1 MKVKKLVLLTLLVAM
16 FSASVAVAAENY
28 VRKVDNF
35 FILID
40 RSGSMDEK
48 YVGTK
53 ETKIVLAKALLERM
67 NAMIPELGYQGALS
81 TAAPSGEI
89 QALEAYTTAGYGASI
104 AKVPTLIG
112 SNPTPLGVGL
122 RGLEPALQGAVG
134 RSAVI
139 ILSDGRENTG
149 EGSVKVA
156 AALAEKYGACFHT
169 ISYADSVNGNQPLL
183 DAITALKQP
192 CGVGASAA
200 DLADDAALQKFV
212 KDVFYDDA
220 TAAVDPCSLD
230 DDKDGV
236 NNCIDKCPDTLPG
249 LAVDA
254 DGCPIDDI
262 VTLKINFDF
271 DKSDIKPQYHQELAD
286 FASYMRQQQSFT
298 VVEIAG
304 HTDSVGTD
312 EYNQKLSERRAKAV
326 RDYLVNELG
335 MDTNLF
341 SAVGYGESKPIST
354 NDTDEGRAENRRI
367 LAELKGVYK
376 KK

>member
-1 MKVKKLVLLTLLVAM
+1 MKVKKLVLLALLVAM

-35 FILID
+35 IILVD

-53 ETKIVLAKALLERM
+53 DKKIVLAKALLERM
-67 NAMIPELGYQGALS
+67 NGMIPELGYMGGLN
-81 TAAPSGEI
+81 TAAPAGEL
-89 QALEAYTTAGYGASI
+89 QALEAYSNAGYGASL
-104 AKVPTLIG
+104 AKIPTLIG
-112 SNPTPLGVGL
+112 SNPTPLGNGL
-122 RGLEPALQGAVG
+122 AALEPALQGAVG
-134 RSAVI
+134 RNAVI
-139 ILSDGRENTG
+139 ILSDGQENLG
-149 EGSVKVA
+149 EGSLQVA
-156 AALAEKYGACFHT
+156 AAMAEKYGVCFHT
-169 ISYADSVNGNQPLL
+169 ISFADTVNGNQALL
-183 DAITALKQP
+183 DAITALKP

-200 DLADDAALQKFV
+200 QLADDAALKQFV
-212 KDVFYDDA
+212 QDVFYD

-230 DDKDGV
+230 DDNDGV
-236 NNCIDKCPDTLPG
+236 NNCIDKCPDTIKG

-254 DGCPIDDI
+254 DGCPIADI

-271 DKSDIKPQYHQELAD
+271 DKSDIKPEYYQELAD

-304 HTDSVGTD
+304 HTDSVGSD

-335 MDTNLF
+335 MDDKLF
-341 SAVGYGESKPIST
+341 SAVGYGESKPIAT
-354 NDTDEGRAENRRI
+354 NDTDAGRAENRRI
-367 LAELKGVYK
+367 LAELKGVFK

>member
-1 MKVKKLVLLTLLVAM
+1 MKVKKMVLLTLLVAM

-35 FILID
+35 FILVD

-53 ETKIVLAKALLERM
+53 QTKIVLAKSLLERM

-81 TAAPSGEI
+81 TAAPAGEL

-122 RGLEPALQGAVG
+122 KGLEPALKGAVG

-149 EGSVKVA
+149 EGSLKVA

-220 TAAVDPCSLD
+220 TAVDPCSLD
-230 DDKDGV
+230 DDGDGV
-236 NNCIDKCPDTLPG
+236 NNCIDKCPDTIKG

-254 DGCPIDDI
+254 AGCPIDDI
-262 VTLKINFDF
+262 VRLKINFDF
-271 DKSDIKPQYHQELAD
+271 DKSDIKPEYHQELAD

-326 RDYLVNELG
+326 RDYLVNKLG

-341 SAVGYGESKPIST
+341 SAVGYGEGKPVAS
-354 NDTDEGRAENRRI
+354 NDTDAGRAENRRI
-367 LAELKGVYK
+367 LAELKGVFK

>member
-1 MKVKKLVLLTLLVAM
+1 MKVNKLAVLSLLLVL

-35 FILID
+35 FILVD

-53 ETKIVLAKALLERM
+53 DTKIVLAKALLERM
-67 NAMIPELGYQGALS
+67 NAMIPELGYQGGLN
-81 TAAPSGEI
+81 TAAPAGQL

-122 RGLEPALQGAVG
+122 AALEPALQSAVG
-134 RSAVI
+134 RNAI
-139 ILSDGRENTG
+139 IVVSDGRENTG

-156 AALAEKYGACFHT
+156 AALAEKYGVCFHT
-169 ISYADSVNGNQPLL
+169 ISFADTVNGNQPLL
-183 DAITALKQP
+183 DAITALKP
-192 CGVGASAA
+192 CGVGVSAA
-200 DLADDAALQKFV
+200 QLADDAALQKFV

-220 TAAVDPCSLD
+220 TAVDPCSLD
-230 DDKDGV
+230 DDGDGV
-236 NNCIDKCPDTLPG
+236 NNCIDKCPDTIKG
-249 LAVDA
+249 MAVDA
-254 DGCPIDDI
+254 DGCPIADI

-304 HTDSVGTD
+304 HTDSVGSD

-341 SAVGYGESKPIST
+341 SAVGYGESKPIAT
-354 NDTDEGRAENRRI
+354 NDTDAGRAENRRI
-367 LAELKGVYK
+367 LAELKGVFK

>member
-1 MKVKKLVLLTLLVAM
+1 MQVKKLVLLTLLVTM

-35 FILID
+35 FILVD
-40 RSGSMDEK
+40 RSGSMDQK

-67 NAMIPELGYQGALS
+67 NAMIPELGYQGGLN
-81 TAAPSGEI
+81 TAAPAGQL
-89 QALEAYTTAGYGASI
+89 QALEAYTTAGYGASL
-104 AKVPTLIG
+104 AKIPTLIG

-122 RGLEPALQGAVG
+122 AALEPALQSAVG

-139 ILSDGRENTG
+139 IVSDGQENMG

-156 AALAEKYGACFHT
+156 AALAEKYGVCFHT
-169 ISYADSVNGNQPLL
+169 VSFADTVNGNQPLL
-183 DAITALKQP
+183 DAITALKP

-200 DLADDAALQKFV
+200 QLADDAALQKFV

-220 TAAVDPCSLD
+220 TAVDPCSLD
-230 DDKDGV
+230 DDNDGV

-254 DGCPIDDI
+254 DGCPIADI
-262 VTLKINFDF
+262 VTLKIHFDF

-326 RDYLVNELG
+326 RDYMVNVLG
-335 MDTNLF
+335 MDGNLF
-341 SAVGYGESKPIST
+341 SAVGYGESQPIAS
-354 NDTDEGRAENRRI
+354 NDTDEGRAQNRRI

>member
-1 MKVKKLVLLTLLVAM
+1 MKLNKLVVLSLLLVM

-35 FILID
+35 IILVD

-48 YVGTK
+48 YVDTK
-53 ETKIVLAKALLERM
+53 DTKIALAKALLERM
-67 NAMIPELGYQGALS
+67 NPMIPELGYLGGLN
-81 TAAPSGEI
+81 TAAPAKEL
-89 QALEAYTTAGYGASI
+89 QALEAFTVAGYGASI

-112 SNPTPLGVGL
+112 SNPTPLGEGL
-122 RGLEPALQGAVG
+122 AALEPALKGATG
-134 RSAVI
+134 RNAVI

-149 EGSVKVA
+149 EDSVKAA
-156 AALAEKYGACFHT
+156 AALAEKYGVCFHT
-169 ISYADSVNGNQPLL
+169 ISFADTVNGNQALL
-183 DAITALKQP
+183 DAITALKP
-192 CGVGASAA
+192 CGIGASAA
-200 DLADDAALQKFV
+200 QLADDAALQKFV

-220 TAAVDPCSLD
+220 TAVDPCSLD
-230 DDKDGV
+230 DDGDGV
-236 NNCIDKCPDTLPG
+236 NNCIDKCPDTVKG

-254 DGCPIDDI
+254 DGCPIADI
-262 VTLKINFDF
+262 VTLKVNFDF

-286 FASYMRQQQSFT
+286 FASYMKQQQSFT

-304 HTDSVGTD
+304 HTDSKGSD

-341 SAVGYGESKPIST
+341 SAVGYGESKPIAS
-354 NDTDEGRAENRRI
+354 NDSDAGRAENRRI
-367 LAELKGVYK
+367 MAELKGVYK

>member
-1 MKVKKLVLLTLLVAM
+1 MKVKKLVLLALLVAM
-16 FSASVAVAAENY
+16 CSASVAVAAENY

-35 FILID
+35 FILVD

-53 ETKIVLAKALLERM
+53 DTKIVLAKGLLERM

-81 TAAPSGEI
+81 TAAPAGEL
-89 QALEAYTTAGYGASI
+89 QALEAYTTAGYGTSI
-104 AKVPTLIG
+104 AKIPTVIG

-122 RGLEPALQGAVG
+122 AGLEPALQGAVG

-139 ILSDGRENTG
+139 VVSDGRENTG

-169 ISYADSVNGNQPLL
+169 ISFADTVNGNQALL
-183 DAITALKQP
+183 DAITALKP

-200 DLADDAALQKFV
+200 QLVDDAALQQFV

-220 TAAVDPCSLD
+220 TAVDPCSLD
-230 DDKDGV
+230 DDGDGV
-236 NNCIDKCPDTLPG
+236 NNCIDKCPDTIKG

-254 DGCPIDDI
+254 AGCPIDDI
-262 VTLKINFDF
+262 VTLRVYFDF
-271 DKSDIKPQYHQELAD
+271 DKSDIKPEYHQELAD

-341 SAVGYGESKPIST
+341 SAVGYGEGKPIAT
-354 NDTDEGRAENRRI
+354 NDTDEGRAKNRRI

>member
-1 MKVKKLVLLTLLVAM
+1 MKVKKLVLLALLVAM
-16 FSASVAVAAENY
+16 CSASVAVAAENY

-35 FILID
+35 FILVD

-53 ETKIVLAKALLERM
+53 DKKIVLAKALLERM
-67 NAMIPELGYQGALS
+67 NAMIPELGYQGALN
-81 TAAPSGEI
+81 TAAPAGEL
-89 QALEAYTTAGYGASI
+89 QALEAYTNAGYGASL
-104 AKVPTLIG
+104 AKIPTVIG

-122 RGLEPALQGAVG
+122 AGLEPALQGAVG
-134 RSAVI
+134 RSAI
-139 ILSDGRENTG
+139 IVVSDGQENTG

-156 AALAEKYGACFHT
+156 AALAEKYGVCFHT
-169 ISYADSVNGNQPLL
+169 ISFADTVNGNQPLL

-200 DLADDAALQKFV
+200 QLADDAALQKFV

-220 TAAVDPCSLD
+220 AVDPCSLD
-230 DDKDGV
+230 DDADGV
-236 NNCIDKCPDTLPG
+236 NNCIDKCPDTIKG

-254 DGCPIDDI
+254 AGCPIDDI

-304 HTDSVGTD
+304 HTDSVGSD

-335 MDTNLF
+335 MDDKLF
-341 SAVGYGESKPIST
+341 SAVGYGESKPIAT
-354 NDTDEGRAENRRI
+354 NDTDAGRAENRRI
-367 LAELKGVYK
+367 LAELKGVFK

>member
-1 MKVKKLVLLTLLVAM
+1 MKVKKLVLLAVLVAM
-16 FSASVAVAAENY
+16 CSASVAVAAENY

-35 FILID
+35 FILVD

-67 NAMIPELGYQGALS
+67 NAMIPELGYQGALN
-81 TAAPSGEI
+81 TAAPVGEL

-104 AKVPTLIG
+104 AKIPTVIG
-112 SNPTPLGVGL
+112 SNPTPLGLGL
-122 RGLEPALQGAVG
+122 AALEPALQGAVG
-134 RSAVI
+134 RSAI
-139 ILSDGRENTG
+139 IVVSDGRENTG

-156 AALAEKYGACFHT
+156 AALAEKYGVCFHT
-169 ISYADSVNGNQPLL
+169 ISFADTVNGNQPLL

-200 DLADDAALQKFV
+200 QLADDAALQKFV

-220 TAAVDPCSLD
+220 TAVDPCSLD
-230 DDKDGV
+230 DDGDGV
-236 NNCIDKCPDTLPG
+236 NNCIDKCPDTIKG

-254 DGCPIDDI
+254 AGCPIDDI

-271 DKSDIKPQYHQELAD
+271 DKSDIKPEYHQELAD

-341 SAVGYGESKPIST
+341 SAVGYGESKPIAT
-354 NDTDEGRAENRRI
+354 NDTDAGRAENRRI
-367 LAELKGVYK
+367 LAELKGVFK

>member
-1 MKVKKLVLLTLLVAM
+1 MKVKKLVLLALLVAM

-35 FILID
+35 IILVD

-53 ETKIVLAKALLERM
+53 DKKIVLAKALLERM
-67 NAMIPELGYQGALS
+67 NGMIPELGYMGGLN
-81 TAAPSGEI
+81 TAAPAGEL
-89 QALEAYTTAGYGASI
+89 QALEAYSNAGFGASL

-112 SNPTPLGVGL
+112 ANPTPLGTGL
-122 RGLEPALQGAVG
+122 AALEPALQSAVG
-134 RSAVI
+134 RNAI
-139 ILSDGRENTG
+139 IIVSDGQENLG
-149 EGSVKVA
+149 EGSLKVA
-156 AALAEKYGACFHT
+156 AALAEKYGVCFHT
-169 ISYADSVNGNQPLL
+169 ISFADSVNGNQPLL
-183 DAITALKQP
+183 DAITALKP

-200 DLADDAALQKFV
+200 QLADDAALKQFV
-212 KDVFYDDA
+212 QDVFYDK
-220 TAAVDPCSLD
+220 AAADPCALD
-230 DDKDGV
+230 DDNDGV
-236 NNCIDKCPDTLPG
+236 NNCIDKCPDTIKG

-254 DGCPIDDI
+254 NGCAIADI

-271 DKSDIKPQYHQELAD
+271 DKSDIKPEYYQELAD

-312 EYNQKLSERRAKAV
+312 EYNQKLSERRAMAV
-326 RDYLVNELG
+326 RDYMVNELG
-335 MDTNLF
+335 MDDKLF
-341 SAVGYGESKPIST
+341 SAVGYGESKPIAS
-354 NDTDEGRAENRRI
+354 NDTEAGRAENRRI
-367 LAELKGVYK
+367 LAELKGVFK